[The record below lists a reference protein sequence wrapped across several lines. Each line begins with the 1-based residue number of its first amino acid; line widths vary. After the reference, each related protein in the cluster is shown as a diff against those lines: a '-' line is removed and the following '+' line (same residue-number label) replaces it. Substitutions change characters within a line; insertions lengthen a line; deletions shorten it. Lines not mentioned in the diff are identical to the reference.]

1 VEDLM
6 AKRARWKNHKGVKGQ
21 MRVVESIMAALIVIS
36 AVTFLYFFAATP
48 SSQAHDTSEL
58 EKLGHNVLHDID
70 EQGLLARYLYN
81 SPPEWANLTAAL
93 VVSLPTNVYFNL
105 SIYDINQ
112 HSIGHPLIQYGDPQI
127 FSSSAAVASVTYIVP
142 GYHTSYNPRIL
153 VLKLVNG

>member
-1 VEDLM
+1 MEDLTTKM
-6 AKRARWKNHKGVKGQ
+6 TKVRNRRSVKGQ
-21 MRVVESIMAALIVIS
+21 MRVVESIMASLIVIS

-58 EKLGHNVLHDID
+58 EKFGHNVLHDID
-70 EQGLLARYLYN
+70 EQRLLARYVYN
-81 SPPEWANLTAAL
+81 SEWTNLTAAL

-105 SIYDINQ
+105 SIYDIN
-112 HSIGHPLIQYGDPQI
+112 HRSIGHPLIQYGDQQI